1 MICASRNQKKRKR
14 NSGKNKKNRFIIL
27 EEQSTNVDKEIQ
39 WETAYNQSTMN
50 VLELEDGQR
59 RRKITR

>member
-1 MICASRNQKKRKR
+1 MQAEIKRSER
-14 NSGKNKKNRFIIL
+14 EIQERIKKNGFIIL

-39 WETAYNQSTMN
+39 WETAYNESTMS